1 MAQDSELKNLI
12 IQIEQAQS
20 DDRIRSLCAYF
31 DKNVHSRTPEKF
43 DRLLKACL
51 NIAEKDQDLDFKA
64 YLEFYKRI
72 KSILIIPDDNPSVRE
87 SKMPKIVADVLKYYQ
102 SIGDERFI
110 AICNAYIGHY
120 HFILKEYEKSLD
132 KLIIAD
138 EGFKKVGYDQFP
150 DISKHLHNLA
160 LVLYFFRDYDKVIE
174 LMHISSKM
182 PPYQQNIHTQLYNT
196 LGAALSHQKQIDK
209 AEEAFL
215 KTKEIAISYND
226 TFWIAYA
233 SRNLANIYIKK
244 EKYPEAL
251 QLYESNLKFISQYKN
266 SHIREYY
273 HYLLGLIKTYIL
285 LNDLPKAKKYL
296 NSINYQKN
304 SDNDGAMFLF
314 GVSYQ
319 DINYWVDYY
328 DVQQRYNNA
337 TKDYK
342 KAYLYSDS
350 LYSIKFKIDSLY
362 NKLEVQ
368 VARNR
373 INAQKNQY
381 ENDKKEA
388 IIKSKSQQVV
398 FVISLLVLIIF
409 GLYLLYRKNRK
420 INKQNKVISSQL
432 EELSETINQK
442 QVLLSELQ
450 HRVKNNLQH
459 VISILE
465 IQKESVDFN
474 NIEELIRGNQNRIHS
489 MALLHKKLKLS
500 DNVND
505 VNLKKYITELAEL
518 VKESYDSHNK
528 QINLIMT
535 CDIESISIEKGLPIG
550 LILTELVSNSM
561 KHAFKNRKIG
571 IIHIQ
576 ITHDVQTGQHTFYY
590 VDNGEGFD
598 FNQTSEKGLGQEII
612 KGLIDQLDGKT
623 STKNKNGFELWINF

>member
-20 DDRIRSLCAYF
+20 DERIRSLCAYF

-350 LYSIKFKIDSLY
+350 LYSIKFKIDSLF

>member
-20 DDRIRSLCAYF
+20 DERIRSLCAYF

-409 GLYLLYRKNRK
+409 GLYLLYCKNRK

-528 QINLIMT
+528 QINLIMI
-535 CDIESISIEKGLPIG
+535 CDIESISIENGLPIG

-576 ITHDVQTGQHTFYY
+576 ITHDMQTGQHTFYY
-590 VDNGEGFD
+590 ADNGEGFD

>member
-43 DRLLKACL
+43 DSLLEACL

-328 DVQQRYNNA
+328 DVQQSYNNA

-350 LYSIKFKIDSLY
+350 LYSIKFKIDSLF

-373 INAQKNQY
+373 INAQNNQY

-398 FVISLLVLIIF
+398 FVICLLVLIIF

-489 MALLHKKLKLS
+489 MALLHKKLKLT

-590 VDNGEGFD
+590 ADNGEGFD

-623 STKNKNGFELWINF
+623 STRNNNGFELWINF

>member
-43 DRLLKACL
+43 DSLLEACL

-328 DVQQRYNNA
+328 DVQQSYNNA

-350 LYSIKFKIDSLY
+350 LYSIKFKIDSLF

-373 INAQKNQY
+373 INAQNNQY

-398 FVISLLVLIIF
+398 FVICLLVLIIF

-489 MALLHKKLKLS
+489 MALLHKKLKLT

-576 ITHDVQTGQHTFYY
+576 ITHDMQTGQHTFYY
-590 VDNGEGFD
+590 ADNGEGFD

-623 STKNKNGFELWINF
+623 STRNNNGFELWINF